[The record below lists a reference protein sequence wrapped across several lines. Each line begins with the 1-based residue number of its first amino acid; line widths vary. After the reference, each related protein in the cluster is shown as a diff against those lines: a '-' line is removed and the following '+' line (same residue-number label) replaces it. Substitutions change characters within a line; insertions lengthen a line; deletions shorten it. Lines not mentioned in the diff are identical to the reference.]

1 MIISREMKRFFI
13 TAFILLV
20 IVMAISTHV
29 KEGFEG
35 DFCAEQR
42 SCSDCTQTSGCS
54 WCSRKNICINSTMLK
69 LSDIDCNQNNTFTS
83 STRCPNIIDDKIP
96 PEAVVSNDIMYDYAL
111 YKNQI
116 TDRIP
121 PPNVYTTNKMEYSP
135 ETVMGQLIHV
145 ENQIKN
151 NQANLPTIIATTVQ
165 DNIRPMVKGL
175 LSEPM

>member
-1 MIISREMKRFFI
+1 
-13 TAFILLV
+13 
-20 IVMAISTHV
+20 
-29 KEGFEG
+29 
-35 DFCAEQR
+35 
-42 SCSDCTQTSGCS
+42 
-54 WCSRKNICINSTMLK
+54 
-69 LSDIDCNQNNTFTS
+69 
-83 STRCPNIIDDKIP
+83 
-96 PEAVVSNDIMYDYAL
+96 MYDYAL